1 MKNKFL
7 LSLGFMILLSSIA
20 VNSYSQEFL
29 AKVIVNAQS
38 VSSNIDKKIFITLQ
52 NQLTDFVTGRKWTS
66 EKYNANERIQCNFVI
81 NIESSSDGNVF
92 KGKMMVQ
99 SARPIYNTTYQAAMF
114 NFQDQDIAF
123 RYIEYQPIE
132 FNENRVQGSDALS
145 ANLPAVMAYYVY
157 MILGMDYDSFSP
169 KGGDT
174 YFQKALN
181 IVNNAPDGQ
190 DIKGWKAFDGLGNRY
205 WLNENLT
212 NTKYNIVHDAI
223 YQYYRG
229 CLDKMV
235 DKEKDART
243 AMTKSIT
250 QFYNIYKENATVMFI
265 QFFIQGKSK
274 ELVGVYQN
282 GTPEEK
288 SNASTMLSAL
298 DVSKSE
304 YYKQQ
309 LQ

>member
-1 MKNKFL
+1 MKNRL
-7 LSLGFMILLSSIA
+7 LRSLGCIILFTFITASVS
-20 VNSYSQEFL
+20 SQEFNT
-29 AKVIVNAQS
+29 KVIINAQA
-38 VSSNIDKKIFITLQ
+38 VSSNIDKKIFTTLQ
-52 NQLTDFVTGRKWTS
+52 NQLTEFITGRKWTN

-81 NIESSSDGNVF
+81 NIESSEGNVF

-99 SARPIYNTTYQAAMF
+99 SARPVYNTTYQAAMF

-132 FNENRVQGSDALS
+132 FNENRIQGSDALS
-145 ANLPAVMAYYVY
+145 ANLPAVFAYYIY

-212 NTKYNIVHDAI
+212 NTKYNIIHDAI

-235 DKEKDART
+235 DKEKDARI

-250 QFYNIYKENATVMFI
+250 QLYNIYKENATVMFI

-274 ELVGVYQN
+274 ELVGIYQN
-282 GTPEEK
+282 GTSVEK
-288 SNASTMLSAL
+288 TTVSPMLSAL

-304 YYKQQ
+304 FYKQQ